1 MHEHV
6 LGVHELFWTYMRYE
20 SLKPLA
26 IFAKCSMLS
35 GSEEAYFFSIRVFFH
50 GHWQLTGRQGKGED
64 HFLFHSTTSTR
75 SRTFRNLLATLHV
88 RWLSHIFNGN
98 ACIYQTATRWDLP
111 PDRITIWLID
121 CDIDFCLLAWIDFRL
136 CFSYLTWETGGLE
149 LASTIILELQ
159 ANRLTKCVSHPR
171 TRVLRV

>member
-1 MHEHV
+1 M
-6 LGVHELFWTYMRYE
+6 
-20 SLKPLA
+20 A

-35 GSEEAYFFSIRVFFH
+35 GSEEAYFFSIRVFFQ

-111 PDRITIWLID
+111 PDRITIWLIV
-121 CDIDFCLLAWIDFRL
+121 ILIFV
-136 CFSYLTWETGGLE
+136 YLLE
-149 LASTIILELQ
+149 LILGFVSATWHEKPVDL
-159 ANRLTKCVSHPR
+159 NSHRLSSLNYKR
-171 TRVLRV
+171 TD